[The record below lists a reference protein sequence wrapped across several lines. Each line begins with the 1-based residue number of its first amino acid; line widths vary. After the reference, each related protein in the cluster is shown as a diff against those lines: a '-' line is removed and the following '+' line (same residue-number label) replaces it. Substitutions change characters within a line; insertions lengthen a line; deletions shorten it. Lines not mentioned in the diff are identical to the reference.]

1 VLDNLLAFPTID
13 HQAERILVYI
23 AEKHPTLVW
32 DFFHRRLEIE
42 PTDEGNYEAIP
53 YQLHD
58 LNKPLARDAVVAATG
73 VRQWYVAGDHMFQ
86 YTGARLLHAVFPA
99 FTAELERWPALSG
112 QVSAFD
118 KWNLCRLGSWAAVF
132 GAASWEGVARPE

>member
-58 LNKPLARDAVVAATG
+58 LNKLLARDAVVAATG

-86 YTGARLLHAVFPA
+86 YTGARLLHAVLPA
-99 FTAELERWPALSG
+99 FTAELG
-112 QVSAFD
+112 QGLVHVMEGRQATTTISPSRFCAII
-118 KWNLCRLGSWAAVF
+118 
-132 GAASWEGVARPE
+132 AASHPLTPSSSSL